1 MDWGPLLVGIGAIL
15 TPLTAVLIAVL
26 RLSRENR
33 RQHDENKAAAD
44 KRFDELRGD
53 VKGVTAHVDAKI
65 DRLDDKFTERMD
77 RHESIHHRGRRR
89 W

>member
-1 MDWGPLLVGIGAIL
+1 VDWGPLLVGIGAIL

-33 RQHDENKAAAD
+33 RQHDENKEAANR
-44 KRFDELRGD
+44 RFDELRGD
-53 VKGVTAHVDAKI
+53 VANMGSHVDRKI
-65 DRLDDKFTERMD
+65 DRLEDRFTERMD
-77 RHESIHHRGRRR
+77 RHENIHHRGRRR